1 MSDTNFKPY
10 ATKAD
15 LQELRGDLSG
25 RIARVEG
32 QLIILVR
39 LNYFTAASLLAMAI
53 KVIFFSGPG
62 GL

>member
-1 MSDTNFKPY
+1 MSDTNFEPY

-15 LQELRGDLSG
+15 LQELRGDLID

-62 GL
+62 GP